1 MASRKAWAMV
11 AGGVWMLSA
20 ALAFAGEEV
29 AGTLVAP
36 PPQEVQEGN
45 ATTAWEVEPLL
56 VTPPL
61 VAGCTAPE
69 AECGHAH
76 KLLEWL
82 TYSSTQ
88 PGLCHCCKQ
97 YYPCCTAPLYAY
109 FPCRPGD
116 GCCAVAHHEHGQGLG
131 ARAKDWFC
139 QRPCWGQIHQF
150 AERIR
155 YKKPVPCDVP
165 PDNASEE

>member
-1 MASRKAWAMV
+1 MM

-20 ALAFAGEEV
+20 ALAFAGGEAASPPV
-29 AGTLVAP
+29 ASLGPAVVESHP
-36 PPQEVQEGN
+36 P
-45 ATTAWEVEPLL
+45 TAWEVEPLL

-61 VAGCTAPE
+61 VAGCAAPE
-69 AECGHAH
+69 AGCGHAH

-97 YYPCCTAPLYAY
+97 YYPCCQAPLYAY

-116 GCCAVAHHEHGQGLG
+116 GCCTVAHDHGGPGLA
-131 ARAKDWFC
+131 ARAKDWIC
-139 QRPCWGQIHQF
+139 QRPCWDRIQLFG
-150 AERIR
+150 ERIR
-155 YKKPVPCDVP
+155 YKKPVCCDP
-165 PDNASEE
+165 PAVSDMH